1 MDFNTILSMASE
13 NQGLSHLPVKRY
25 SLSVGPPKKDPKV
38 KGVHSAAVQAFLKKQ
53 QNENKK
59 KEIESKRKKEELL
72 AKRVEMKSDRK
83 ARAMASRTKD
93 NFRGY
98 DGVPIVEPTKKRRS
112 KQEMAQER
120 RRNAEG
126 HERSGIGDEEDYYE
140 YSQTESEY
148 EDDGEETERMTARIP
163 DRTTVREPEKAS
175 KKPIAAKP
183 APPPMN
189 FAELLKLAQKKQFEP
204 VELKSMKKTEEKLRT
219 AEELKEMEFLE
230 RKNKKYVQE
239 TGKEGKPERDS
250 RSQVVSSSSKKSLP
264 DKDVRSGK
272 LLSSKSYAE
281 KLPPNGVVSKKPKP
295 PSSSERPCS
304 SSIAKQSQGD
314 RHRPG
319 LIGSSKS
326 SSGASSVKNSLKHSS
341 NSHSSAKSSA
351 PRPSSSG
358 GQRSSTSSDLN
369 QKKGNFPPSGK
380 MVGAHVRPGSSS
392 SSASARPGSSGL
404 GRPAS
409 AGQVRPTSANG
420 PTKSGGSGPPR
431 PGSGAQA
438 RPGSN
443 GPGNPGNG
451 MRDRPRNGE
460 PGRPGN
466 NPQARPGSSG
476 PGRPDCNPQGRT
488 GINGQV
494 RPGSYPQARPGSS
507 GPGQYGNGKQDRPR
521 NGEPGRPG
529 SNPHARPGSSGQM
542 RPGGVAPARPGS
554 TVGSGPGRPQCTVVS
569 ETISTKDFVPA
580 NGVRLPR
587 PHPGHRPMMRP
598 PGPLLP
604 PITSSYKRKFDDD
617 EDEYDS
623 EMEDFI
629 DDEGGDQDEVSKHIR
644 EIFGYDRSKYKDES
658 DYALRY
664 MESSWKDQQKEEARS
679 LKLAVLEDQEEMR
692 REEEELKKRKA
703 KKQKTR

>member
-1 MDFNTILSMASE
+1 MDFNTILAMASE
-13 NQGLSHLPVKRY
+13 NQGLSHLPAKRY

-59 KEIESKRKKEELL
+59 KAIESKRKKEELL

-112 KQEMAQER
+112 KQEMVEER

-126 HERSGIGDEEDYYE
+126 FEHNGTGDEEDYFE

-148 EDDGEETERMTARIP
+148 EDDGEETNRMTARMP
-163 DRTTVREPEKAS
+163 DRMAAREPEKAS

-204 VELKSMKKTEEKLRT
+204 VELKSTKKTEEKLRT

-230 RKNKKYVQE
+230 RKNKKSIRE
-239 TGKEGKPERDS
+239 AGREGKPERDS

-272 LLSSKSYAE
+272 LLSSKGYAE
-281 KLPPNGVVSKKPKP
+281 KLPPNGVVSKKQKP
-295 PSSSERPCS
+295 PSSSERPHS
-304 SSIAKQSQGD
+304 SSTAKHSQGD

-319 LIGSSKS
+319 LAGSSKS
-326 SSGASSVKNSLKHSS
+326 SSGASSVKNSLKHTSS
-341 NSHSSAKSSA
+341 SHSSAKASSA
-351 PRPSSSG
+351 RPSSSG

-380 MVGAHVRPGSSS
+380 MGGAHVQPGSSS
-392 SSASARPGSSGL
+392 NSASARPGSSGQ

-409 AGQVRPTSANG
+409 AGQVRPTRANG
-420 PTKSGGSGPPR
+420 PTKSGTSGPPR

-438 RPGSN
+438 RPGSS
-443 GPGNPGNG
+443 GPVHPGNG
-451 MRDRPRNGE
+451 VRDRPQNGE
-460 PGRPGN
+460 PRKPGN
-466 NPQARPGSSG
+466 SHQARPGSSG
-476 PGRPDCNPQGRT
+476 PGRPEGNLQGRPR
-488 GINGQV
+488 ISGQV

-507 GPGQYGNGKQDRPR
+507 GPGQPGNGVRDRPR
-521 NGEPGRPG
+521 NGEQGRPG
-529 SNPHARPGSSGQM
+529 NNPQARLGSSGQM

-554 TVGSGPGRPQCTVVS
+554 TMGSGPGRPQCTVVS

-580 NGVRLPR
+580 NGVRPPR

-598 PGPLLP
+598 PGPPLP

-629 DDEGGDQDEVSKHIR
+629 DDEEGDQDEISKHIR

-692 REEEELKKRKA
+692 REEEELKRKA